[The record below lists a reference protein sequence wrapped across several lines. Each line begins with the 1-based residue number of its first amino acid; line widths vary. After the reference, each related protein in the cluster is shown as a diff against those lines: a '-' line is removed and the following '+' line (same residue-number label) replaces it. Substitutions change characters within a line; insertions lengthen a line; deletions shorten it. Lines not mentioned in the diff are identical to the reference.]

1 METSKKVWIRGNNK
15 RKEEVIKMLTD
26 LGATNPFNNDGH
38 GKGKIIY
45 FINHNNEIQPAY
57 NTGNEFMEIIKQ
69 KNEFREKQKKCHIIF
84 TDGDECEFTGSR
96 VFQKLREIDDD

>member
-1 METSKKVWIRGNNK
+1 MNRRKYNMMTIGWNQDKLREIARQKAYRKKR
-15 RKEEVIKMLTD
+15 
-26 LGATNPFNNDGH
+26 
-38 GKGKIIY
+38 
-45 FINHNNEIQPAY
+45 
-57 NTGNEFMEIIKQ
+57 MEIIKQ

>member
-1 METSKKVWIRGNNK
+1 MMTIGWNQDALREIARQKAYRKKR
-15 RKEEVIKMLTD
+15 
-26 LGATNPFNNDGH
+26 
-38 GKGKIIY
+38 
-45 FINHNNEIQPAY
+45 
-57 NTGNEFMEIIKQ
+57 MEIIKQ

>member
-1 METSKKVWIRGNNK
+1 MNRRKYNMMTIGWNQDALREIARQKAYRKKR
-15 RKEEVIKMLTD
+15 
-26 LGATNPFNNDGH
+26 
-38 GKGKIIY
+38 
-45 FINHNNEIQPAY
+45 
-57 NTGNEFMEIIKQ
+57 MEIIKQ

>member
-1 METSKKVWIRGNNK
+1 MMTIGWNQDKLRENARQKAYRKKR
-15 RKEEVIKMLTD
+15 
-26 LGATNPFNNDGH
+26 
-38 GKGKIIY
+38 
-45 FINHNNEIQPAY
+45 
-57 NTGNEFMEIIKQ
+57 MEIIKQ

>member
-1 METSKKVWIRGNNK
+1 MNRRKYDMMTIGWNQDKLREIARQKAYRKKR
-15 RKEEVIKMLTD
+15 
-26 LGATNPFNNDGH
+26 
-38 GKGKIIY
+38 
-45 FINHNNEIQPAY
+45 
-57 NTGNEFMEIIKQ
+57 MEIIKQ